1 MLIRN
6 EQPAG
11 IYIRRIMS
19 SSIMLPVGRLCDTRG
34 IKGRLKPELHR
45 KER

>member
-6 EQPAG
+6 EQLTG
-11 IYIRRIMS
+11 IYICRIMS
-19 SSIMLPVGRLCDTRG
+19 SSIMLPMGRLCDTRS
-34 IKGRLKPELHR
+34 IKDRLKPELHR